1 MWGLRGCRPPAPWL
15 GVKLFLVM
23 QLLQAPHAPRRSR
36 GNDLVPCAR
45 GKPFSSHPPGTSSC
59 RAAPAQTEAHPRGRA
74 AAKGQGGWWQGVAAY
89 LPTVPRGNA
98 GLAARPCAPVL
109 WAVPPRCALPA
120 CRTHAVNVVGS
131 ASACWPRRRHI
142 GAGLRLAPPPL
153 PDRILRSAH
162 PCHRRCLEPGAGA
175 VFSLA
180 AILPLWTLPP
190 TTAAV
195 RLCFAP
201 PPALPPRCHVFD
213 TFHCSWDGHGG
224 RASPQQRARQP
235 STATRRRRHT
245 WRGRRRH
252 RDYPAAPSPLLATP
266 REPPPNRLA

>member
-1 MWGLRGCRPPAPWL
+1 MSPSHS
-15 GVKLFLVM
+15 LVGGKTVFGY
-23 QLLQAPHAPRRSR
+23 ATTAGTARTPSVAGER
-36 GNDLVPCAR
+36 PCAVRAR
-45 GKPFSSHPPGTSSC
+45 GEPFSSHPPGTSSC

-74 AAKGQGGWWQGVAAY
+74 AAKGQGGSWQGVAAY

-98 GLAARPCAPVL
+98 GLAARPCCGRCRPGVRC
-109 WAVPPRCALPA
+109 PPAARTQSTSSAARPPA
-120 CRTHAVNVVGS
+120 GRGGGTS
-131 ASACWPRRRHI
+131 ARVCGWR
-142 GAGLRLAPPPL
+142 PPPL

-201 PPALPPRCHVFD
+201 PPVLPPRCHVFD

-224 RASPQQRARQP
+224 RASPQQRVRQP

-245 WRGRRRH
+245 WRGRRQR

>member
-1 MWGLRGCRPPAPWL
+1 MPSRPGADGGPP
-15 GVKLFLVM
+15 
-23 QLLQAPHAPRRSR
+23 PR
-36 GNDLVPCAR
+36 AR
-45 GKPFSSHPPGTSSC
+45 GGQRTRRLVAGS
-59 RAAPAQTEAHPRGRA
+59 GR
-74 AAKGQGGWWQGVAAY
+74 
-89 LPTVPRGNA
+89 LPTYRPAGERRPR
-98 GLAARPCAPVL
+98 CAPVL

-180 AILPLWTLPP
+180 AIPPLWTLPP

-235 STATRRRRHT
+235 SAETRRRRHT

-266 REPPPNRLA
+266 REPPPNRLALLHYRSFSFLTSRARRRRGLH